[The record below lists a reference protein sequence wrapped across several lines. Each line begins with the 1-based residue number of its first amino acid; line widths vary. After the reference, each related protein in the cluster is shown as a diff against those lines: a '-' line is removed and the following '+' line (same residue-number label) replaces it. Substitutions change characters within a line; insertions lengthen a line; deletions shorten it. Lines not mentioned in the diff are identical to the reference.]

1 MIFISLVLAQDSL
14 AKDNEIRIGACVGY
28 TDCHIGLQIEY
39 GRPEFTVGVH
49 SVLFVS
55 GIFAHY
61 NFTKTGEEVF
71 RPILGI
77 RGESHAAIITG
88 GTTLD
93 DITPYLGGEAHF
105 RYVTLRATV
114 GPSFDILLGYQDIG
128 ATLAVL
134 GNISL

>member
-1 MIFISLVLAQDSL
+1 MLFLSLLLAQDSF

-28 TDCHIGLQIEY
+28 TDCHVGLQMEY

-49 SVLFVS
+49 SVLFVN

-61 NFTKTGEEVF
+61 NFTKTGEEIF

-114 GPSFDILLGYQDIG
+114 GPSFDITTGYEDIG

-134 GNISL
+134 GNISF

>member
-1 MIFISLVLAQDSL
+1 MILLPLLLAQDSL

-28 TDCHIGLQIEY
+28 TDCHVGLQIEY
-39 GRPEFTVGVH
+39 GRPQFTVGVH
-49 SVLFVS
+49 SILYVS

-77 RGESHAAIITG
+77 RGESQSSIIIG
-88 GTTLD
+88 GESFE

-105 RYVTLRATV
+105 RYVTLRATL
-114 GPSFDILLGYQDIG
+114 GPSFDLFSGYEDIG
-128 ATLAVL
+128 ATLAIL
-134 GNISL
+134 GNISF